1 MNKKNEQKINRK
13 IVLKLI
19 FYTFIIIVIFS
30 DVEVEKRIAKKLLN
44 LFPYNYKYF
53 VCFCSIGKKENLYV
67 RELVEY
73 YVKSGVDKFYFGDN
87 NDINTE
93 KLSDV
98 LQDYINNKTV
108 EIINLIGVKKKRL
121 AIKFYMEMYNTH
133 KSDCNWMMFYD
144 FDEFLDFTDKNMTV
158 KKFLSDEKFDKC
170 DIVKI
175 NWLAFNDND
184 LLYYDNRSMNERFT
198 KPVYNYYLNSFVK
211 PIVRGNLFE
220 PIWKINVNCHS
231 PNHHKAVCNC
241 LGERIL
247 GDRAHIRPPIFNVS
261 YIKHFRAKTIEE
273 FAQKTKR
280 GYAENKYDI
289 NYYINL
295 FFSINKFSEEKL
307 RIYEK
312 IMNITLPNYHEKPNL

>member
-1 MNKKNEQKINRK
+1 M
-13 IVLKLI
+13 
-19 FYTFIIIVIFS
+19 
-30 DVEVEKRIAKKLLN
+30 
-44 LFPYNYKYF
+44 
-53 VCFCSIGKKENLYV
+53 
-67 RELVEY
+67 
-73 YVKSGVDKFYFGDN
+73 
-87 NDINTE
+87 
-93 KLSDV
+93 
-98 LQDYINNKTV
+98 QDFINNKTV